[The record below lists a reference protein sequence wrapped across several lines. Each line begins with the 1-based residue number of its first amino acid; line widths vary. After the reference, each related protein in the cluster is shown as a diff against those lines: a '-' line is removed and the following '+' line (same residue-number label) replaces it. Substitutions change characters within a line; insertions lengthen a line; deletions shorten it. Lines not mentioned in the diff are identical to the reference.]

1 MYQISWIEENKDH
14 QYYLLDTWE
23 EVKKYKTWLNKN
35 GDYGKNIIK
44 SFTVSMVLEQEDGYV
59 SGPIEF
65 NDDEMAVW
73 FDNLSTL
80 LPKQL
85 RREEINA
92 TLLNVAS
99 QYMNTEEMQKTFS
112 ILGKMLKRTDINETS
127 TTRCKR
133 KMN

>member
-1 MYQISWIEENKDH
+1 MYQISWIEENQEH

-59 SGPIEF
+59 KGPIEF

-85 RREEINA
+85 RRDEINA
-92 TLLNVAS
+92 TLLNFAS

>member
-1 MYQISWIEENKDH
+1 MYQISWIEENQEH
-14 QYYLLDTWE
+14 QYHLLDTWE

-59 SGPIEF
+59 KGPIEF

-85 RREEINA
+85 RRDEINA
-92 TLLNVAS
+92 TLLNFAS